1 MIKIFNASCPRPLE
15 GVGGRFNHIY
25 IMKTKLLFLFIIW
38 IIFQTT
44 TSAQSGCTDVLARNY
59 DVNAIENDGSCCY
72 KRLKI
77 KKFTSIVLS
86 DTLDETSGLVEWEGH
101 FYTHNDDTDLHLY
114 QLDKKGSITKKIKLN
129 GVKNK
134 DWEELTQD
142 KTHFYLGDFGN
153 NASGNRTD
161 LTIYKIAKD
170 SLFDNPKIETITFS
184 YPEQNDFSKQKSNTT
199 DFDCEAFVAT
209 ENELILFTK
218 QWKNKKSAVYRLPK
232 NPGNYSAEYI
242 TTLKIKGLITGATF
256 VEEKNLITLCGH
268 NKKLKPF
275 VYLITDLKG
284 FNFEKANQRKI
295 KLKLPFHQI
304 EAISSTNG
312 IDFYITNERFS
323 RNIIGTVE
331 QQIISFFLKE
341 N

>member
-1 MIKIFNASCPRPLE
+1 
-15 GVGGRFNHIY
+15 
-25 IMKTKLLFLFIIW
+25 MKFQLLI
-38 IIFQTT
+38 IIFCWITIQNT

-59 DVNAIENDGSCCY
+59 DANAIENDGSCCY

-77 KKFTSIVLS
+77 KEFNSVILS
-86 DTLDETSGLVEWEGH
+86 DTLNETSGLVEWENH

-114 QLDKKGSITKKIKLN
+114 QLDKKGAITKKIQLN

-142 KTHFYLGDFGN
+142 KTDFYLGDFGN

-184 YPEQNDFSKQKSNTT
+184 YTEQIDFTKQKNNTT
-199 DFDCEAFVAT
+199 DFDCEAFITT

-218 QWKNKKSAVYRLPK
+218 QWNNNQTAVYRLPK
-232 NPGNYSAEYI
+232 TPGNYVAKYI
-242 TTLKIKGLITGATF
+242 TTLKVKGLITGATF
-256 VEEKNLITLCGH
+256 VEEKNLIALCGH

-275 VYLITDLKG
+275 VYLVTDLKD

-304 EAISSTNG
+304 EAISTTNG
-312 IDFYITNERFS
+312 IDFYLTNERFS
-323 RNIIGTVE
+323 RKIIGTTE
-331 QQIISFFLKE
+331 QQIHFFSLDFISK
-341 N
+341 

>member
-1 MIKIFNASCPRPLE
+1 
-15 GVGGRFNHIY
+15 
-25 IMKTKLLFLFIIW
+25 MKFQLLI
-38 IIFQTT
+38 IIFCWIFFQNT

-59 DVNAIENDGSCCY
+59 DANAIENDGSCCY

-77 KKFTSIVLS
+77 KEFNSVILS
-86 DTLDETSGLVEWEGH
+86 DTLNETSGLVEWEDH
-101 FYTHNDDTDLHLY
+101 LYTHNDDTDLYLY

-153 NASGNRTD
+153 NASGNRSD
-161 LTIYKIAKD
+161 LTIFKIAKD
-170 SLFDNPKIETITFS
+170 SLFDSPKIETITFS
-184 YPEQNDFSKQKSNTT
+184 YPDQTDFSRQKSNTT
-199 DFDCEAFVAT
+199 DFDCEAFIAT
-209 ENELILFTK
+209 KNELILFTK

-232 NPGNYSAEYI
+232 NHGNYSAEYI
-242 TTLKIKGLITGATF
+242 TTLKVKGLITGATF
-256 VEEKNLITLCGH
+256 VEEKNLIALCGH

-275 VYLITDLKG
+275 IYLIDDLNDL
-284 FNFEKANQRKI
+284 NFEKANQRKI

-304 EAISSTNG
+304 EAISTTNG
-312 IDFYITNERFS
+312 IDFYLTNERFS
-323 RNIIGTVE
+323 RKVIGTIE
-331 QQIISFFLKE
+331 QHLHNFSIVK

>member
-1 MIKIFNASCPRPLE
+1 MIKIFNVSSLPPLE
-15 GVGGRFNHIY
+15 GVGGRFTNIY
-25 IMKTKLLFLFIIW
+25 PMKIKFLLLLTSW

-44 TSAQSGCTDVLARNY
+44 TSAQSGCTDFLARNY
-59 DVNAIENDGSCCY
+59 DANAIENDGSCCY

-77 KKFTSIVLS
+77 KEFTSAILS
-86 DTLDETSGLVEWEGH
+86 DTLNETSGLVEWENH

-114 QLDKKGSITKKIKLN
+114 QLDKKGLITKKIKLN
-129 GVKNK
+129 GIKNK

-170 SLFDNPKIETITFS
+170 SLFDNPKIEIITFS
-184 YPEQNDFSKQKSNTT
+184 YPEQTDFSKQKSNST
-199 DFDCEAFVAT
+199 DFDCEALIAT
-209 ENELILFTK
+209 ENELVLFTK
-218 QWKNKKSAVYRLPK
+218 QWKNNQSAVYRLPK
-232 NPGNYSAEYI
+232 NPGNYSAEHI
-242 TTLKIKGLITGATF
+242 TTLKVKGLITGATF
-256 VEEKNLITLCGH
+256 VEEKNLIALCGH
-268 NKKLKPF
+268 NKKLNPF
-275 VYLITDLKG
+275 MYLIADLKDL
-284 FNFEKANQRKI
+284 NFEKANQRKI
-295 KLKLPFHQI
+295 KLKLHFHQI

-323 RNIIGTVE
+323 RKIIGTVE
-331 QQIISFFLKE
+331 QQFISFFLKE

>member
-1 MIKIFNASCPRPLE
+1 
-15 GVGGRFNHIY
+15 
-25 IMKTKLLFLFIIW
+25 MKFQLLIILFCW
-38 IIFQTT
+38 ITFQNT

-77 KKFTSIVLS
+77 KEFNSVILS
-86 DTLDETSGLVEWEGH
+86 DTLNETSGLVEWENQL
-101 FYTHNDDTDLHLY
+101 YTHNDDTDLNLY

-161 LTIYKIAKD
+161 LSIYKIAKD
-170 SLFDNPKIETITFS
+170 SLFDNPKIEIITFS
-184 YPEQNDFSKQKSNTT
+184 YPEQTDFSKQKSNTT
-199 DFDCEAFVAT
+199 DFDCEAFIAT

-232 NPGNYSAEYI
+232 TPGNYIAEYI
-242 TTLKIKGLITGATF
+242 TILKVKGLVTGSTF
-256 VEEKNLITLCGH
+256 VEEKNLIALCGH

-304 EAISSTNG
+304 EAISTTNG
-312 IDFYITNERFS
+312 IDFYLTNERFS
-323 RNIIGTVE
+323 RRIIGTVE
-331 QQIISFFLKE
+331 QKLVSFFLK
-341 N
+341 

>member
-1 MIKIFNASCPRPLE
+1 
-15 GVGGRFNHIY
+15 
-25 IMKTKLLFLFIIW
+25 MKFQLLI
-38 IIFQTT
+38 IIFCWITFHNT

-59 DVNAIENDGSCCY
+59 DANAIENDGSCCY

-77 KKFTSIVLS
+77 KEFTSVILS
-86 DTLDETSGLVEWEGH
+86 DTLNETSGLVEWENH

-114 QLDKKGSITKKIKLN
+114 QLDKNGSITKSIKLN
-129 GVKNK
+129 DIKNK
-134 DWEELTQD
+134 DWEDLTQD

-153 NASGNRTD
+153 NVSGNRAD

-184 YPEQNDFSKQKSNTT
+184 YPEQTDFSKQKSNTT
-199 DFDCEAFVAT
+199 NFDCEAFIAT
-209 ENELILFTK
+209 ENELIFFTK

-232 NPGNYSAEYI
+232 ISGNYSAEYL
-242 TTLKIKGLITGATF
+242 TTLKTKGLITGATF
-256 VEEKNLITLCGH
+256 VEEKNLIALCGH

-275 VYLITDLKG
+275 VYLFTDLKD

-304 EAISSTNG
+304 EAIFTTNG
-312 IDFYITNERFS
+312 VDFYLTNERFS
-323 RNIIGTVE
+323 RKIIGTVE
-331 QQIISFFLKE
+331 QQMHYFSLDFMSK
-341 N
+341 

>member
-1 MIKIFNASCPRPLE
+1 
-15 GVGGRFNHIY
+15 
-25 IMKTKLLFLFIIW
+25 MKFQLLIILFCW
-38 IIFQTT
+38 ITFQNT

-77 KKFTSIVLS
+77 KKFNSVILS
-86 DTLDETSGLVEWEGH
+86 DTLNETSGLVEWENQL
-101 FYTHNDDTDLHLY
+101 YTHNDDTDLNLY

-170 SLFDNPKIETITFS
+170 SLFDNPKIEIITFS
-184 YPEQNDFSKQKSNTT
+184 YPEQTDFTKQKSNTT
-199 DFDCEAFVAT
+199 NFDCEAFIAT

-218 QWKNKKSAVYRLPK
+218 QWKNKHSAVYRLPK

-242 TTLKIKGLITGATF
+242 TSLKVKGLITGATF
-256 VEEKNLITLCGH
+256 VEEKNLIALCGH

-275 VYLITDLKG
+275 LYLITDLKD

-323 RNIIGTVE
+323 RKIIGTVK
-331 QQIISFFLKE
+331 QQFISFLLKE